1 MVEMVGIRQVMLFIM
16 LESTKDRVIGVDTI
30 GQQML
35 SRVQY
40 GTTCL
45 QIRDAVGN

>member
-1 MVEMVGIRQVMLFIM
+1 VMLFVM
-16 LESTKDRVIGVDTI
+16 LESTKDRVIGVETL
-30 GQQML
+30 GQQVL

-45 QIRDAVGN
+45 QISDAMGN